1 MAHRAGSGNSE
12 RGELE
17 NHEKLPNMWQRGDP
31 RFRGC
36 LDIAYTI
43 TDTFDYS
50 YSPTA
55 TERFELAWLPKPL
68 GLARAMRKAAR
79 NIELLTISGEPDADE
94 DTCQKSGARCRVST
108 SSIQY
113 PLEASL

>member
-17 NHEKLPNMWQRGDP
+17 NHEKLPSMWQRGDP

-50 YSPTA
+50 YSPSA

-79 NIELLTISGEPDADE
+79 NIELLTISGDPDADE
-94 DTCQKSGARCRVST
+94 DT
-108 SSIQY
+108 
-113 PLEASL
+113 